1 MLWVAGIVL
10 ALANFVAVLN
20 MTIANVTVPNIAGAL
35 GAGSSQGTWVITS
48 YAVAEAIT
56 VPLTGWLAGRFG
68 AVRLFCISVV
78 LFGAFSLL
86 CGMST
91 SLGMLLGMRVL
102 QGMAGGPLLA
112 LSQTLLLRI
121 FPKKQSMQAMGLWAM
136 TTLLAPVVGPVLG
149 GWLCDNYSWPWVFFI
164 NVPMALAFGV
174 IAWGLLKRYQDP
186 AVIKPVDKI
195 GMLLLIIWVAALQI
209 MLDEGKDKDWFSSME
224 IRVLAITAVIGFI
237 SFLIWEL
244 TEKNPIVDLRVF
256 RHRGFSSC
264 MLVLALAFGVIA
276 WGLLKRYQ
284 DRAVIKPVDKTGMLL
299 LIVWVAALQIMLDEG
314 KDKDW
319 FSSMEIRVLAI
330 TAVIGFISFVIW
342 ELTEK
347 NPIVDL
353 RVFRHRGFSSCM
365 LVLAL
370 AFGAFFGIN
379 VLTPQWL
386 QYNMGYTTTWAG
398 MVVAWGGVL
407 SVVFSPIAAKL
418 GNRVDPRLLIF
429 VGCLWLGLV
438 TFWRGYATPDMS
450 YWTICLPLFF
460 MGVGMPLYYVPLT
473 GLAMGSVNEEE
484 TASAAGLMNFVRTIA
499 GAIATSLVT
508 TSWQNRSIIAHAK
521 LTDIVDPTG
530 QVASM
535 LPPGLS
541 GQMVREMLNNLVTS
555 QSLMLATNGL
565 MMVIGAVFIIASV
578 SIVLAPKPARFVD
591 GASVGH

>member
-1 MLWVAGIVL
+1 MSNLPVDPKHPPALEGGMLWVAGIVL

-78 LFGAFSLL
+78 LFGVFSLL

-164 NVPMALAFGV
+164 NVPMAFAFGV

-209 MLDEGKDKDWFSSME
+209 MLDEGKDKDWFASME
-224 IRVLAITAVIGFI
+224 IRVLAITAVIGF
-237 SFLIWEL
+237 
-244 TEKNPIVDLRVF
+244 
-256 RHRGFSSC
+256 
-264 MLVLALAFGVIA
+264 LAF
-276 WGLLKRYQ
+276 L
-284 DRAVIKPVDKTGMLL
+284 
-299 LIVWVAALQIMLDEG
+299 
-314 KDKDW
+314 
-319 FSSMEIRVLAI
+319 
-330 TAVIGFISFVIW
+330 IW

-398 MVVAWGGVL
+398 LVVAWGGLL

-418 GNRVDPRLLIF
+418 ANRVDPRLLIF
-429 VGCLWLGLV
+429 IGCLWLGLV
-438 TFWRGYATPDMS
+438 TFWRAYATPDMS
-450 YWTICLPLFF
+450 YWLICLPLFF
-460 MGVGMPLYYVPLT
+460 MGVGMPMYYVPLT

-484 TASAAGLMNFVRTIA
+484 TASAAGLMNFVRTIS

-530 QVASM
+530 QVATM

-578 SIVLAPKPARFVD
+578 SIVLAPKAARAVD
-591 GASVGH
+591 AASIGH

>member
-1 MLWVAGIVL
+1 MSNHLVDTKHPPPLEGAMLWGAGIVL

-68 AVRLFCISVV
+68 AVRLFCISVL
-78 LFGAFSLL
+78 LFGLFSLL

-121 FPKKQSMQAMGLWAM
+121 FPKEQSMQAMGLWAM

-174 IAWGLLKRYQDP
+174 LAWGLLKRYQDP

-224 IRVLAITAVIGFI
+224 IRVLAITAVIGFV
-237 SFLIWEL
+237 SFL
-244 TEKNPIVDLRVF
+244 
-256 RHRGFSSC
+256 
-264 MLVLALAFGVIA
+264 
-276 WGLLKRYQ
+276 
-284 DRAVIKPVDKTGMLL
+284 
-299 LIVWVAALQIMLDEG
+299 
-314 KDKDW
+314 
-319 FSSMEIRVLAI
+319 
-330 TAVIGFISFVIW
+330 IW

-386 QYNMGYTTTWAG
+386 QYNLGYTTTWAG
-398 MVVAWGGVL
+398 LVVAWGGVL
-407 SVVFSPIAAKL
+407 SVVFSPISAKL
-418 GNRVDPRLLIF
+418 SNRLDPRKLIF
-429 VGCLWLGLV
+429 MGCLWLGMV
-438 TFWRGYATPDMS
+438 TFWRAYATPDMS
-450 YWTICLPLFF
+450 YWLICIPLFF
-460 MGVGMPLYYVPLT
+460 MGIGMPMYYVPLT

-484 TASAAGLMNFVRTIA
+484 TASAAGLMNFVRTIS

-530 QVASM
+530 QVGSM
-535 LPPGLS
+535 LPPGMS
-541 GQMVREMLNNLVTS
+541 GQVVREMLNNLVTS
-555 QSLMLATNGL
+555 QSLTLATNGL
-565 MMVIGAVFIIASV
+565 MMVIGTVFVIASV
-578 SIVLAPKPARFVD
+578 SIVLAPKAARAVD
-591 GASVGH
+591 AASIGH

>member
-1 MLWVAGIVL
+1 MSNLPMDLKHPPSLQGAMLWAAAIVL

-20 MTIANVTVPNIAGAL
+20 MTIANVTVPDIAGAL

-56 VPLTGWLAGRFG
+56 VPLTGWLAARFG
-68 AVRLFCISVV
+68 AVLLFCVSVV
-78 LFGAFSLL
+78 LFGVFSLL

-91 SLGMLLGMRVL
+91 SLFMLLGMRVL
-102 QGMAGGPLLA
+102 QGMAGGPLMA

-121 FPKKQSMQAMGLWAM
+121 FPKEQSMQAMGLWAM

-149 GWLCDNYSWPWVFFI
+149 GWLCDNYNWSWVFFI
-164 NVPMALAFGV
+164 NVPMALSFGV

-195 GMLLLIIWVAALQI
+195 GILLLVIWVAALQI

-224 IRVLAITAVIGFI
+224 IRVLAIIAVIGF
-237 SFLIWEL
+237 
-244 TEKNPIVDLRVF
+244 
-256 RHRGFSSC
+256 
-264 MLVLALAFGVIA
+264 LAF
-276 WGLLKRYQ
+276 L
-284 DRAVIKPVDKTGMLL
+284 
-299 LIVWVAALQIMLDEG
+299 
-314 KDKDW
+314 
-319 FSSMEIRVLAI
+319 
-330 TAVIGFISFVIW
+330 IW

-370 AFGAFFGIN
+370 AFGAFFGLN

-386 QYNMGYTTTWAG
+386 QYNLGYTTTWAG
-398 MVVAWGGVL
+398 LVVAWGGVL

-418 GNRVDPRLLIF
+418 ANRVDPRVLIF

-438 TFWRGYATPDMS
+438 TFWRAHATSDMS
-450 YWTICLPLFF
+450 YLLICIPMFF

-473 GLAMGSVNEEE
+473 GLAMGSVKEEE
-484 TASAAGLMNFVRTIA
+484 TASAAGLMNFVRTIS

-508 TSWQNRSIIAHAK
+508 TAWQNRTIIAHDK
-521 LTDIVDPTG
+521 LSSVVDPTG

-535 LPPGLS
+535 LPRGLS
-541 GQMVREMLNNLVTS
+541 GQMVREMFNNLVTS

-565 MMVIGAVFIIASV
+565 MMVLGAIFIVASV
-578 SIVLAPKPARFVD
+578 SIVLAPKAARAVD
-591 GASVGH
+591 AASVGH

>member
-1 MLWVAGIVL
+1 MSNFPMEPKHPPALEGGMLWAAGIVL

-56 VPLTGWLAGRFG
+56 VPLTGWLSGRFG

-91 SLGMLLGMRVL
+91 TLPMLLGMRVL

-121 FPKKQSMQAMGLWAM
+121 FPKEQSMQAMGLWAM

-149 GWLCDNYSWPWVFFI
+149 GWLCDNYSWPWVFMI
-164 NVPMALAFGV
+164 NVPMALLFGA

-195 GMLLLIIWVAALQI
+195 GMLLLVIWVAALQI

-264 MLVLALAFGVIA
+264 MLVL
-276 WGLLKRYQ
+276 
-284 DRAVIKPVDKTGMLL
+284 T
-299 LIVWVAALQIMLDEG
+299 
-314 KDKDW
+314 
-319 FSSMEIRVLAI
+319 
-330 TAVIGFISFVIW
+330 
-342 ELTEK
+342 
-347 NPIVDL
+347 
-353 RVFRHRGFSSCM
+353 
-365 LVLAL
+365 L
-370 AFGAFFGIN
+370 AFGAFFGLN

-398 MVVAWGGVL
+398 LVVAWGGLL

-418 GNRVDPRLLIF
+418 ANRVDPRLLIF
-429 VGCLWLGLV
+429 IGCLWLGLD
-438 TFWRGYATPDMS
+438 TFWRAYATSDMS
-450 YWTICLPLFF
+450 YWVICIPLLF
-460 MGVGMPLYYVPLT
+460 MGVGMPMYYVPLT
-473 GLAMGSVNEEE
+473 GLAMGSVKEEE
-484 TASAAGLMNFVRTIA
+484 TGSAAGLMNFVRTIS

-521 LTDIVDPTG
+521 LADIVDPTG
-530 QVASM
+530 QVAST

-565 MMVIGAVFIIASV
+565 MLVMGAVFIIASV
-578 SIVLAPKPARFVD
+578 SIVLAPKAARAVD
-591 GASVGH
+591 AASVGH

>member
-1 MLWVAGIVL
+1 MSNHPMDPKHLPSLQGGMLWAAGIVL

-56 VPLTGWLAGRFG
+56 VPLTGWLSGRFG

-121 FPKKQSMQAMGLWAM
+121 FPKEQSMQAMGLWAM

-149 GWLCDNYSWPWVFFI
+149 GWLCDNYTWSWVFFI

-224 IRVLAITAVIGFI
+224 IRVLAITAVIGF
-237 SFLIWEL
+237 
-244 TEKNPIVDLRVF
+244 
-256 RHRGFSSC
+256 
-264 MLVLALAFGVIA
+264 LAF
-276 WGLLKRYQ
+276 L
-284 DRAVIKPVDKTGMLL
+284 
-299 LIVWVAALQIMLDEG
+299 
-314 KDKDW
+314 
-319 FSSMEIRVLAI
+319 
-330 TAVIGFISFVIW
+330 IW

-370 AFGAFFGIN
+370 AFGAFFGLN

-398 MVVAWGGVL
+398 MVVAWGGLL

-418 GNRVDPRLLIF
+418 ANRVDPRMLILI
-429 VGCLWLGLV
+429 GCLWLGLD
-438 TFWRGYATPDMS
+438 TFWRAHATSDMS
-450 YWTICLPLFF
+450 YLLICVPLFF
-460 MGVGMPLYYVPLT
+460 MGVGMPMYYVPLT
-473 GLAMGSVNEEE
+473 GLAMGSVDEAE
-484 TASAAGLMNFVRTIA
+484 TASAAGLMNFVRTIS

-508 TSWQNRSIIAHAK
+508 TSWQNRSIIAHDK
-521 LTDIVDPTG
+521 LSGIVDPTG

-565 MMVIGAVFIIASV
+565 MLVIGAIFIVASV
-578 SIVLAPKPARFVD
+578 SIVLAPKAARAVD
-591 GASVGH
+591 AASVGH

>member
-1 MLWVAGIVL
+1 MSNLPVDPKHPPSLEGGMLWVAGIVL

-164 NVPMALAFGV
+164 NVPMALLFGV

-186 AVIKPVDKI
+186 AVIKPVDKV

-209 MLDEGKDKDWFSSME
+209 MLDEGKDNDWFSSME

-264 MLVLALAFGVIA
+264 MLVLASPSA
-276 WGLLKRYQ
+276 
-284 DRAVIKPVDKTGMLL
+284 P
-299 LIVWVAALQIMLDEG
+299 
-314 KDKDW
+314 
-319 FSSMEIRVLAI
+319 SS
-330 TAVIGFISFVIW
+330 
-342 ELTEK
+342 
-347 NPIVDL
+347 
-353 RVFRHRGFSSCM
+353 
-365 LVLAL
+365 
-370 AFGAFFGIN
+370 
-379 VLTPQWL
+379 
-386 QYNMGYTTTWAG
+386 
-398 MVVAWGGVL
+398 
-407 SVVFSPIAAKL
+407 
-418 GNRVDPRLLIF
+418 
-429 VGCLWLGLV
+429 
-438 TFWRGYATPDMS
+438 
-450 YWTICLPLFF
+450 
-460 MGVGMPLYYVPLT
+460 
-473 GLAMGSVNEEE
+473 
-484 TASAAGLMNFVRTIA
+484 ASTC
-499 GAIATSLVT
+499 
-508 TSWQNRSIIAHAK
+508 
-521 LTDIVDPTG
+521 
-530 QVASM
+530 
-535 LPPGLS
+535 
-541 GQMVREMLNNLVTS
+541 
-555 QSLMLATNGL
+555 
-565 MMVIGAVFIIASV
+565 
-578 SIVLAPKPARFVD
+578 
-591 GASVGH
+591 